1 MNIAKK
7 TRVVLWGERPATHQE
22 RKLLLKIDWFVLSF
36 VCLQYFSNYLD
47 RANLANAYVSGMKEA
62 LNMTGHDFNNVNSM
76 FTVGYTIAQIPQN
89 LLLHIVPARI
99 LFPMNTVIWG
109 SLTMVTAAATTVRH
123 LYVIRFFQGMAEAS
137 TFVGAHYI
145 MGSWYKESEL
155 GKRGAIFSSSAQL
168 ATIFSG
174 VLQASIYQN
183 LDGLRGLAGFKWLF
197 IICGLITWPIAL
209 YGFFFFPD
217 TPETTSARYF
227 TPEERALAIS
237 RLPPRPKTK
246 LDLSLIRRV
255 LGRWRI
261 YAMCLIWFDSQP
273 VRDENLTSASRIV
286 GGELESIG
294 SNSLMALWMKASVS
308 PKYSVQNINYYPA
321 GGTAVAIVALLGT
334 VGVLVCA
341 VWTDYTNKRYQVN
354 LLIAVCTLISSVIL
368 LVYTPISTAGRFF
381 AFYLSGV
388 SYSGQASNFG
398 WANDLARDDD
408 QERSV
413 ILGAMNMMSNAF
425 NAWWSIVFFPANEAP
440 RWCKGMISIIV
451 LSPIMVILTAGAR
464 ILQQRD
470 EQRSERVER
479 LKESLREDQS
489 KPDPGERED
498 ATDRGTSI

>member
-1 MNIAKK
+1 MDFTKK
-7 TRVVLWGERPATHQE
+7 ARVILWGEHPSTHEE
-22 RKLLLKIDWFVLSF
+22 RKLLFKIDWFVLSF

-89 LLLHIVPARI
+89 ILLHVVPARI
-99 LFPMNTVIWG
+99 LFPVNTLIWG
-109 SLTMVTAAATTVRH
+109 CLTMVTAAATNVRH

-145 MGSWYKESEL
+145 MGSWYKETEL
-155 GKRGAIFSSSAQL
+155 GKRGAIFSSSAQV

-174 VLQASIYQN
+174 VLQASIYKN
-183 LDGLRGLAGFKWLF
+183 LNGLHGLAGFRWLF
-197 IICGLITWPIAL
+197 IICGLITVPIAL
-209 YGFFFFPD
+209 YGFLFFPD

-227 TPEERALAIS
+227 SPEERELAIS
-237 RLPPRPKTK
+237 RLPRKPHTK

-261 YAMCLIWFDSQP
+261 YAMCLIW
-273 VRDENLTSASRIV
+273 IV
-286 GGELESIG
+286 GGELESVG
-294 SNSLMALWMKASVS
+294 SNSLMALWMQASVQ
-308 PKYSVQNINYYPA
+308 PKYTVQNINYYPA

-334 VGVLVCA
+334 A

-354 LLIAVCTLISSVIL
+354 ILISACMLISSVIL
-368 LVYTPISTAGRFF
+368 LVYTPISIAGKFF
-381 AFYLSGV
+381 AFYLAGV

-413 ILGAMNMMSNAF
+413 ILAAMNMMSNAF

-440 RWCKGMISIIV
+440 RWRRGMISIIV
-451 LSPIMVILTAGAR
+451 LVPILVILTVGTR
-464 ILQQRD
+464 ILQLRDQR
-470 EQRSERVER
+470 RAKPVESR
-479 LKESLREDQS
+479 GEIQ
-489 KPDPGERED
+489 GEREPGESGD
-498 ATDRGTSI
+498 SKEEGENA